1 MKRPI
6 QAGASTQKSRMPARL
21 DLAQSLSGLA
31 LAIFMWT
38 HLILVSS
45 ILLGKD
51 AMLFVTHMMEASFLR
66 PDSPGGYPAIPAAIA
81 LGVFALFILHA
92 GLAMRKFPANWQQNT
107 TFWSHMKMMRHSD
120 TSQWYLQF
128 VTGFVMFFI
137 GSVHIYIMFSQA
149 DKIGPYASADRV
161 VTGLL
166 WPLYLVLLFCVEL
179 HAAVGVYR
187 LAIKWGIFDKGDPL
201 ATRKRLK
208 QVKNGMSV
216 FFIVLGLASLAAY
229 AKIGIEHRDHV
240 GERYGSRS
248 AVSAELAT
256 AEAATPVRGSQQ

>member
-6 QAGASTQKSRMPARL
+6 QAGVSTTKSRIPARL
-21 DLAQSLSGLA
+21 DLVQSLSGLA
-31 LAIFMWT
+31 LAVFMWT

-51 AMLFVTHMMEASFLR
+51 AMLFVTHMMEASFLS
-66 PDSPGGYPAIPAAIA
+66 DGPGGYPAIPAAIA
-81 LGVFALFILHA
+81 LVVFALFILHA

-107 TFWSHMKMMRHSD
+107 TFLSHMKMMHHDD

-128 VTGFVMFFI
+128 VTGSVMFFI
-137 GSVHIYIMFSQA
+137 GSVHVYIMFAQA
-149 DKIGPYASADRV
+149 DNIGPYASSDRV
-161 VTGLL
+161 ITGLL

-187 LAIKWGIFDKGDPL
+187 LALKWGVFDRGDPI

-216 FFIVLGLASLAAY
+216 FFIILGLASLAAY
-229 AKIGIEHRDHV
+229 AKIGIEHRAHA
-240 GERYGSRS
+240 GERYESQALAAPPTTLASTRS
-248 AVSAELAT
+248 LD
-256 AEAATPVRGSQQ
+256 RGSLQ